1 MRNALANLTPKIA
14 VQIVEAGGP
23 TFRNSGRGFRVV
35 QAPELGKL
43 AQYQTES
50 FRTAVFSKVHRNL
63 ATGTLEE
70 RKPVEKYPEYSRGRD
85 SWYY

>member
-1 MRNALANLTPKIA
+1 MRKALENLTPKIA
-14 VQIVEAGGP
+14 VQIVEKGGP
-23 TFRNSGRGFRVV
+23 TFQNSGKGFRVV

-50 FRTAVFSKVHRNL
+50 FRMAVSRMVLKNL
-63 ATGTLEE
+63 DTGELEE
-70 RKPVEKYPEYSRGRD
+70 RKPVEKYPEYLGSRN